1 MSRYCLYCGK
11 EITGLHAN
19 AKYCPECRKICY
31 REKEREYKREARKRK
46 AYLSRSSKKEK
57 DAATLKKISLK
68 ERRDNI
74 NKLIQETGM
83 HYGEVA
89 YYYDSGKIDELYKRA
104 EYLKSIGRIKSNDGE
119 HKIVKSCGGKL
130 KGGYDYFMISTE

>member
-1 MSRYCLYCGK
+1 MQTLSTALNVEKFATGK
-11 EITGLHAN
+11 
-19 AKYCPECRKICY
+19 
-31 REKEREYKREARKRK
+31 KRGNT
-46 AYLSRSSKKEK
+46 KEK
-57 DAATLKKISLK
+57 LAK

-130 KGGYDYFMISTE
+130 KGGYDYFMISTN

>member
-19 AKYCPECRKICY
+19 AKYCPECRIICY
-31 REKEREYKREARKRK
+31 KAKEREYKREARKRK
-46 AYLSRSSKKEK
+46 AYLKNRSSKQEK
-57 DAATLKKISLK
+57 DAAYLKQIALK
-68 ERRDNI
+68 ERRDDI
-74 NKLIQETGM
+74 NKLIRKTGM

-104 EYLKSIGRIKSNDGE
+104 EYLKSIGKIKPNDGE
-119 HKIVKSCGGKL
+119 RKMVKSIVKGSP
-130 KGGYDYFMISTE
+130 DYFIISTI

>member
-31 REKEREYKREARKRK
+31 RAKKEREYKREARKRK
-46 AYLSRSSKKEK
+46 AYLSRSSKQEK

-74 NKLIQETGM
+74 NKLIQKTGM

-89 YYYDSGKIDELYKRA
+89 YYYDNNKLDELYKRA
-104 EYLKSIGRIKSNDGE
+104 EYLKSIGKIKPNDGE
-119 HKIVKSCGGKL
+119 RKMVKSIVKGSP
-130 KGGYDYFMISTE
+130 DYFIISTI

>member
-1 MSRYCLYCGK
+1 M
-11 EITGLHAN
+11 
-19 AKYCPECRKICY
+19 
-31 REKEREYKREARKRK
+31 
-46 AYLSRSSKKEK
+46 SRSSKQEK

-89 YYYDSGKIDELYKRA
+89 YYYDNNKLDELYKRA
-104 EYLKSIGRIKSNDGE
+104 EYLKSIGRIKPNDGE
-119 HKIVKSCGGKL
+119 RKMVKSIVKGSL
-130 KGGYDYFMISTE
+130 DYFIISTI